1 MVDAFGVVKKR
12 IKSTETKSRGT
23 VIAEKARARGNAHSD
38 EKRASLIEQGMA
50 IIYGQSGHAKCATN
64 RS

>member
-1 MVDAFGVVKKR
+1 MVDDLCAVKKR

-23 VIAEKARARGNAHSD
+23 VISEKARAIGNTHGD

-64 RS
+64 RR